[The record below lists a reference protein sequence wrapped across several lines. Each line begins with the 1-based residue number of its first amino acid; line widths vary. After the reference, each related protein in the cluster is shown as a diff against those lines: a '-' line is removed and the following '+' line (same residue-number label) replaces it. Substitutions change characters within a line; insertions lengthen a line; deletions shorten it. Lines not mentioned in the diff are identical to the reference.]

1 MILPQIPAPPAP
13 PTPPTVIVQGPDM
26 MPPFWMTL
34 PPQVTVLIVLA
45 VVAGCVVVLYPLMR
59 ALGRRIEGRSAGV
72 DPALRSEVENLQSR
86 VGELEVLQHRVME
99 LEERVDFAERL
110 LSQRREVERLPGSRS
125 DP

>member
-1 MILPQIPAPPAP
+1 MIQPQLPVPPTPPA
-13 PTPPTVIVQGPDM
+13 PPTVIVQGPDLL
-26 MPPFWMTL
+26 PPFWMTL

-59 ALGRRIEGRSAGV
+59 ALGRRIEGRTPGT
-72 DPALRSEVENLQSR
+72 DLALRGEVDQLRAR
-86 VGELEVLQHRVME
+86 VGELEALQHRVME

-110 LSQRREVERLPGSRS
+110 LSQRREVERLPGPRS